1 MITYCYKHDKC
12 HVINL
17 LTFFK
22 LLCTH
27 NILIISYYACIINM
41 LNFYF
46 FEIFFK
52 NYKIS
57 KLADNQMIMIL
68 NYACIIIAIFVEIL
82 KKMQT
87 KLTQLLN
94 INYPII
100 QAPMFLVS
108 NTAMVIE
115 AMHSG
120 IAGCIPALNYRTLD
134 ALKKAIHELKKAK
147 VAGGSFGFNLIV
159 NKSNIK
165 YKEQLR
171 VLCEEGCDF
180 IITSLGS
187 PEETIKQAHQVG
199 IKVFCDVVDLKFA
212 QKVEALGA
220 DAIIAVNNEAGG
232 HRGNVSPEVL
242 IKELVS
248 HCNIPIISAGGV
260 GCKADVDKMLGFG
273 AAGVSVGS
281 PFIASTEANVTNEYK
296 QACVDYGA
304 KDIVMTE
311 RISGTPCTV
320 INTPYVQKIG
330 TKQTWLEAI
339 LNKNK
344 KLKKWVKMIRFSIG
358 MRATEKAATQA
369 TYKTV
374 WVAGPSI
381 EFTKD
386 IQPVKAIV
394 KRLTH

>member
-1 MITYCYKHDKC
+1 
-12 HVINL
+12 
-17 LTFFK
+17 
-22 LLCTH
+22 
-27 NILIISYYACIINM
+27 
-41 LNFYF
+41 
-46 FEIFFK
+46 
-52 NYKIS
+52 
-57 KLADNQMIMIL
+57 
-68 NYACIIIAIFVEIL
+68 
-82 KKMQT
+82 MQT

-94 INYPII
+94 IKYPII

-115 AMHSG
+115 AMKAG
-120 IAGCIPALNYRTLD
+120 IAGCIPALNYRTLEELR
-134 ALKKAIHELKKAK
+134 AAIKELKAAK
-147 VAGGSFGFNLIV
+147 VENGSFGFNLIV

-187 PEETIKQAHQVG
+187 PEETINSAHAVG
-199 IKVFCDVVDLKFA
+199 IKVFCDVTDLKFA
-212 QKVEALGA
+212 KKVEALGA
-220 DAIIAVNNEAGG
+220 DAAIAVNNEAGG
-232 HRGNVSPEVL
+232 HRGNHSPE
-242 IKELVS
+242 ELLTLLTKNLS
-248 HCNIPIISAGGV
+248 IPVISAGGV
-260 GCKADVDKMLGFG
+260 GCKADMDQMISYG

-281 PFIASTEANVTNEYK
+281 PFIASEEANVTNEYK

-304 KDIVMTE
+304 KDIVMTQ

-320 INTPYVQKIG
+320 INTPYVKKIG
-330 TKQTWLEAI
+330 TKESWLESV

-358 MRATEKAATQA
+358 MNATTKAATQA

-381 EFTKD
+381 EHTKAILPTKD
-386 IQPVKAIV
+386 IINKLISD
-394 KRLTH
+394 